1 MQDILILDAGSSSVK
16 FALLPVATWW
26 TGARLRGQIEG
37 LGGDVTFRVA
47 GRDGAPVHSE
57 LLARKRAP
65 KDPALALDHLFDW
78 LLAIEPTLAIG
89 AIGHRVVH
97 GGSRYSAP
105 IVVDDETLA
114 ALGALE
120 PLAPLHQPYNVAGIR
135 AAQKRFPGALQVACF
150 DTAFHRTIPWENEVF
165 ALPHA
170 LYHEG
175 VRRYGFHGLSYE
187 YVTRAL
193 EKLAPEAAAGRVVI
207 AHLGNGASMCA
218 VENGR
223 SVASTM
229 GFSTLDGLPMGTRC
243 GALDPGV
250 LLYLMTEK
258 GLDVPALTR
267 LLYRDSG
274 LKGLSGVSH
283 DLRALDASGDPQAA
297 AAIRYFV
304 AQNLSRTGS
313 AHRPARR
320 AGCPRLHR
328 RDRRAFGVRTCRRV
342 RAARLAR
349 PRFRPH
355 PERRERHGDHRP
367 RLAHPRLLHPDQ
379 RGGGDRA
386 LQPGRARLRASRPP
400 RAPRHAH
407 PCRPGAGAG
416 LGSNTDAAGTCIAQ
430 RLSTIKSRA
439 LAPC

>member
-1 MQDILILDAGSSSVK
+1 VQDILILNAGSSSVK

-37 LGGDVTFRVA
+37 LGGDVTFRVV
-47 GRDGAPVHSE
+47 GRNGALVHSQN
-57 LLARKRAP
+57 LARKNAP

-78 LLAIEPTLAIG
+78 LLAVEPSLAIG

-97 GGSRYSAP
+97 GGSRFSAP
-105 IVVDDETLA
+105 VVVDDETLA
-114 ALGALE
+114 ALAVLE

-135 AAQKRFPGALQVACF
+135 AARKRFPDALQVACF
-150 DTAFHRTIPWENEVF
+150 DTAFHRTIPWENEAF

-170 LYHEG
+170 LYDEG

-193 EKLAPEAAAGRVVI
+193 NKLAPEAAAGRVVV

-250 LLYLMTEK
+250 LLYLMTER
-258 GLDVPALTR
+258 GMDVQALTR

-283 DLRALDASGDPQAA
+283 DLRALDASADPQAA

-304 AQNLSRTGS
+304 AQICREVGALTAQLGGLDALVFTAGIGEHS
-313 AHRPARR
+313 AS
-320 AGCPRLHR
+320 
-328 RDRRAFGVRTCRRV
+328 V
-342 RAARLAR
+342 RAAVCERLDWLGLGIDCTLNTQNAMEITGPGSCVRVFCIPTNEEAVIAR
-349 PRFRPH
+349 YSLGEFACAQADRL
-355 PERRERHGDHRP
+355 ERRAAP
-367 RLAHPRLLHPDQ
+367 A
-379 RGGGDRA
+379 RA
-386 LQPGRARLRASRPP
+386 ARELE
-400 RAPRHAH
+400 
-407 PCRPGAGAG
+407 
-416 LGSNTDAAGTCIAQ
+416 TT
-430 RLSTIKSRA
+430 
-439 LAPC
+439 

>member
-1 MQDILILDAGSSSVK
+1 MQDILILNAGSSSVK

-37 LGGDVTFRVA
+37 LGGDVTFRVV

-65 KDPALALDHLFDW
+65 KDPVLALDHLFDW

-135 AAQKRFPGALQVACF
+135 AAQKRFPDALQVACF

-170 LYHEG
+170 LYREG

-304 AQNLSRTGS
+304 AQICREVGALTAQLGGLDALVFTAGIGEHS
-313 AHRPARR
+313 AS
-320 AGCPRLHR
+320 
-328 RDRRAFGVRTCRRV
+328 V
-342 RAARLAR
+342 RAAVCERLDWLGLGIDRTLNAGNATEITGPASRIRVFCIPTNEEAVIAR
-349 PRFRPH
+349 YSLGELACAQADRL
-355 PERRERHGDHRP
+355 ERRATP
-367 RLAHPRLLHPDQ
+367 VCA
-379 RGGGDRA
+379 
-386 LQPGRARLRASRPP
+386 ARELEPA
-400 RAPRHAH
+400 
-407 PCRPGAGAG
+407 
-416 LGSNTDAAGTCIAQ
+416 
-430 RLSTIKSRA
+430 
-439 LAPC
+439 